1 MKENETHP
9 KEGWASR
16 IGLILA
22 VASGAIGL
30 GNFLRF
36 PGQAVQNGGGA
47 FMVPYIVSFLILG
60 IPVCMAE
67 WSMGRMGGRH
77 GHSTPFIFRE
87 YLKGFPLKLS
97 GAIGVMIPVMIY
109 VYYVFIESWCLAYAY
124 YFLTGQMSFGNT
136 SPDEITKASS
146 GFFLDLTGARANGES
161 FESPIM
167 IFFMVCFLINFF
179 LVYRGLSKG
188 LEAFAKI
195 AMPIMGICA
204 TVILVRVLTLPG
216 IETGL
221 ATMWNPDWSKLVEPN
236 EWPKVW
242 VSAAGQVFFSL
253 STGFGIALV
262 FSSFLKKKDDVV
274 LSSLSSAS
282 LNEFAEI
289 VFGGMITIPIAFL
302 FLGSLATSFGTFGM
316 GFIALPAVFL
326 QMSFGSFFG
335 GLWYLVLFLAALTS
349 SITMLQPG
357 VLFLEE
363 GFRIGRKKSSS
374 LLFFFTFTLCL
385 PIIYFNKDF
394 TALDIADFYIGTI
407 MIYILAS
414 IQIFIFCFKIG
425 VDRGADH
432 ANEGSIIPFPKII
445 RFVLKYITPWFLLI
459 VFLAFCYLNVP
470 EYVLKMDPDY
480 MGSIAEQK
488 GDDIGDAR
496 NKAYVARYVLISLV
510 LIFLFLFFLV
520 SKALKNREKV
530 EFREF

>member
-1 MKENETHP
+1 
-9 KEGWASR
+9 
-16 IGLILA
+16 
-22 VASGAIGL
+22 
-30 GNFLRF
+30 
-36 PGQAVQNGGGA
+36 
-47 FMVPYIVSFLILG
+47 
-60 IPVCMAE
+60 
-67 WSMGRMGGRH
+67 
-77 GHSTPFIFRE
+77 
-87 YLKGFPLKLS
+87 
-97 GAIGVMIPVMIY
+97 
-109 VYYVFIESWCLAYAY
+109 
-124 YFLTGQMSFGNT
+124 
-136 SPDEITKASS
+136 
-146 GFFLDLTGARANGES
+146 
-161 FESPIM
+161 
-167 IFFMVCFLINFF
+167 
-179 LVYRGLSKG
+179 

-221 ATMWNPDWSKLVEPN
+221 AIMWNPDWSKLVEPN

-289 VFGGMITIPIAFL
+289 VFGGMITIPVAFL
-302 FLGSLATSFGTFGM
+302 FLGAMVTSFGTFGM

-326 QMSFGSFFG
+326 QMSFGAFFG

-363 GFRIGRKKSSS
+363 GFKIGRKKSSS
-374 LLFFFTFTLCL
+374 LLFFFTFFLCL

-425 VDRGADH
+425 VDKGADH
-432 ANEGSIIPFPKII
+432 ANEGSIILFPKII
-445 RFVLKYITPWFLLI
+445 RFILKYITPWFLLI
-459 VFLAFCYLNVP
+459 IFLAFCYLNVP
-470 EYVLKMDPDY
+470 EYIQKMDPDF
-480 MGSIAEQK
+480 MGSLADIK
-488 GDDIGDAR
+488 GENIDDAR
-496 NKAYVARYVLISLV
+496 TKALISRYVVVSLLI
-510 LIFLFLFFLV
+510 IFCFIFFLV
-520 SKALKNREKV
+520 SKALKNRPKV
-530 EFREF
+530 VHYEH